1 MRVHQGTSLRTLAMM
16 SSLPLRFL
24 AASILPVKG
33 EDEEDDIG
41 NGFFTEDAYWNHVKS
56 DQARATLPCGGGS
69 GASRWRALLTWPM

>member
-1 MRVHQGTSLRTLAMM
+1 MRVHQGTSLRTLAVM

-41 NGFFTEDAYWNHVKS
+41 NGFFTEDAY
-56 DQARATLPCGGGS
+56 
-69 GASRWRALLTWPM
+69 